1 MKKFNFFV
9 VLAMWVISQILMG
22 CGEKMP
28 DGDLDE
34 VKMYCDFPKVVSLA
48 EKNGER
54 VDIDAMGIMDFKL
67 VDSLLFVSTQ
77 DKDGLWKLYSLPNL
91 DSVGN
96 TLKLGSGPLELAYPM
111 PINQAS
117 FESGRTYGKR
127 ILDIP
132 QFDKRQIIS
141 IDLMASLD
149 SAKLIGMEK
158 EMPQVP
164 VFPVLYYSL
173 PDDYS
178 YMMSVDPDELRIKR
192 ELFKGNVATESK
204 VLSVLNGN
212 KVDNMEDI
220 GALTSFPLIQPG
232 GSKVADCQG
241 NRGIINVFDYL
252 ADTGFS
258 LVGCGVETDMES
270 SLERRDKNMS
280 EYGGGNGYKDFFA
293 VIANDYDN
301 GQLTGQSLLFF
312 DWEGNPLVKVILPM
326 KNVGCFDIDLDNK
339 MLYLHNIE
347 EDCIVRC
354 NFEF

>member
-9 VLAMWVISQILMG
+9 VLGMLVASRILMG

-48 EKNGER
+48 EKNGEK

-141 IDLMASLD
+141 I
-149 SAKLIGMEK
+149 
-158 EMPQVP
+158 
-164 VFPVLYYSL
+164 
-173 PDDYS
+173 
-178 YMMSVDPDELRIKR
+178 
-192 ELFKGNVATESK
+192 
-204 VLSVLNGN
+204 
-212 KVDNMEDI
+212 
-220 GALTSFPLIQPG
+220 
-232 GSKVADCQG
+232 
-241 NRGIINVFDYL
+241 
-252 ADTGFS
+252 
-258 LVGCGVETDMES
+258 ET
-270 SLERRDKNMS
+270 
-280 EYGGGNGYKDFFA
+280 
-293 VIANDYDN
+293 V
-301 GQLTGQSLLFF
+301 
-312 DWEGNPLVKVILPM
+312 
-326 KNVGCFDIDLDNK
+326 
-339 MLYLHNIE
+339 
-347 EDCIVRC
+347 
-354 NFEF
+354 

>member
-9 VLAMWVISQILMG
+9 VLGMLVASQILMG

-48 EKNGER
+48 EKDGEK

-67 VDSLLFVSTQ
+67 MDSLLIVSTQ

-111 PINQAS
+111 PINQSS
-117 FESGRTYGKR
+117 FESGGTYGKR

-141 IDLMASLD
+141 IDLTASLD
-149 SAKLIGMEK
+149 SAKLVGREK
-158 EMPQVP
+158 ELPQVP

-173 PDDYS
+173 SDDYS

-204 VLSVLNGN
+204 VLSVLNSN

-232 GSKVADCQG
+232 GIKVADCQG

-252 ADTGFS
+252 TDTGFS
-258 LVGCGVETDMES
+258 LVECGVETDMES

-280 EYGGGNGYKDFFA
+280 EYGGGNGYKNFFA

-347 EDCIVRC
+347 EDCIVRY